1 MELKQMASLLR
12 LTADEGAEKAL
23 LALGQLPDAI
33 SKSQAYRTYGR
44 SNVDRWLTEGL
55 LKLSNQKL
63 SRANLE
69 AIAAASNRVTYL
81 PVAERKG

>member
-1 MELKQMASLLR
+1 MASLLR